1 MRANYHRTLE
11 RVIRKPTPADIRW
24 TDTVAMLSAAGVE
37 INQRAGVPCAV
48 KERGR
53 TDGDS
58 PTSPGT
64 GDWEGDGSRHR
75 CFPRNCRSQTMMK
88 YKGYIAEVEFD
99 ESVGRLHGRVVN
111 CGPYPIATFEATDVD
126 GIRREFHCSIDE
138 YLKSC
143 REDGIEPRKSYS
155 GKLNVRLGPD
165 LHQRVSRSAAESR
178 LSLNSWIVQTLEQS
192 VSE

>member
-1 MRANYHRTLE
+1 
-11 RVIRKPTPADIRW
+11 
-24 TDTVAMLSAAGVE
+24 
-37 INQRAGVPCAV
+37 
-48 KERGR
+48 
-53 TDGDS
+53 
-58 PTSPGT
+58 
-64 GDWEGDGSRHR
+64 
-75 CFPRNCRSQTMMK
+75 MMK
-88 YKGYIAEVEFD
+88 YKGYTAEVEFD
-99 ESVGRLHGRVVN
+99 DSVGRLHGRVVN
-111 CGPYPIATFEATDVD
+111 CGPYPIATFEATDVN

-178 LSLNSWIVQTLEQS
+178 LSLNSWIVQTLEQN